1 MEASTQDSPVS
12 RSNEAESS
20 PTEITNARVLVTGG
34 TGFVGRY
41 VVRELVSRGYTAAC
55 VVRDAGR
62 FRSQVSELPDDRVE
76 AFGGDL
82 FGDGVL
88 ESAAGGA
95 AAVIH
100 LVGIIQERPLRG
112 QTFERVHVEGTRRV
126 VEACKA
132 AGVGRIVHMSALGS
146 RLHAPSEYHRTKWE
160 AESCV
165 RESGMDWT
173 IFRPSIIHGHDGE
186 FMQMMRAFACN
197 LTVKSFGFLPAP
209 FPVIPYF
216 GTGQHRLQPVSVR
229 DVAQCF
235 VAALSKP
242 ETIGQ
247 SYGLGGPEMITWK
260 ELYRICRDTIPGA
273 KKWKPIVGQPVW
285 AAKLMARTLMKLPV
299 LPFSM
304 RFNVDQ
310 VDMSQEDS
318 VCDVEPVEKTFGIR
332 LRDFRTELQ
341 QYAARIS

>member
-1 MEASTQDSPVS
+1 MGAGTQEPPEAD
-12 RSNEAESS
+12 SNESESG

-34 TGFVGRY
+34 TGFVGRS
-41 VVRELVSRGYTAAC
+41 VVRELVARGYTAAC

-62 FRSQVSELPDDRVE
+62 FRSQVSDLPDDRVH
-76 AFGGDL
+76 AVGGDL

-88 ESAAGGA
+88 EQAAEGV
-95 AAVIH
+95 AAVVH

-112 QTFERVHVEGTRRV
+112 QTFERVHVEGTERV
-126 VEACKA
+126 LAACKA
-132 AGVGRIVHMSALGS
+132 AGVGRIMHMSALGA
-146 RLHAPSEYHRTKWE
+146 RLHAPSEYHRTKWT
-160 AESCV
+160 AESRV
-165 RESGMDWT
+165 RESGLDWT
-173 IFRPSIIHGHDGE
+173 IFRPSIIHGYDGE
-186 FMQMMRAFACN
+186 FMQMMRAFVCDM
-197 LTVKSFGFLPAP
+197 TVKSFGFLPAP

-216 GTGQHRLQPVSVR
+216 GTGQYRLQPVSVR
-229 DVAQCF
+229 DVAHCF
-235 VAALSKP
+235 VASLSKP

-273 KKWKPIVGQPVW
+273 KRWKPIVGQPVW

-304 RFNVDQ
+304 RFNVGQ

-318 VCDVEPVEKTFGIR
+318 VCDVEPVEKAFGIK
-332 LRDFRTELQ
+332 LRDFRRELNE
-341 QYAARIS
+341 YAKRIE